1 MNIILLCRSVWWW
14 GRVVIVI
21 SGAKSGGLAHVHMLY
36 TETGNNL
43 TTNSTCS

>member
-21 SGAKSGGLAHVHMLY
+21 SGAKSGGLAHTPRAHAVHRDL
-36 TETGNNL
+36 L
-43 TTNSTCS
+43 